1 MSSVYKIA
9 VNFFAILVTTC
20 CAKSNQNIRYGD
32 HVVKDGH
39 ACLGSYG
46 LIELSN
52 LSLHAKFCHQHAGRT
67 CCGKE
72 DTLRI
77 KQSYAAVVS
86 KGEVS
91 RQCLALMQDAVCGAC
106 DPDIVGIR
114 VKLITI
120 VGDRCCRWVLWEL
133 LRQVVPG
140 VQGRVH

>member
-1 MSSVYKIA
+1 MSMFLQLALKL
-9 VNFFAILVTTC
+9 FAILIATSD
-20 CAKSNQNIRYGD
+20 AKSNQNIQYGD

-39 ACLGSYG
+39 ACLSSYG

-91 RQCLALMQDAVCGAC
+91 RHCLALMQDAVCGAC
-106 DPDIVGIR
+106 DPDIVS
-114 VKLITI
+114 T
-120 VGDRCCRWVLWEL
+120 
-133 LRQVVPG
+133 
-140 VQGRVH
+140 